1 MATEVFLDPDGT
13 GSSVSIINDT
23 DVSNNDVFMALSQQ
37 APEYAALARWAN
49 NATRSGG
56 LFERD
61 RYVTP
66 GNIYQQMQVAQDASE
81 NDDVVSGV
89 LESTEAI
96 AFGRMTFSVMEQD
109 DEDIWAQIAEDI
121 ELETRIREMWREMF
135 TVSQFYAAV
144 WWTTK
149 SYKVRGETKKGVKR
163 KKEYTALKVPAGIT
177 LLDPLKV
184 VPVGNMMFNQEQL
197 CYAATRSESAMITRV
212 LENRASDDMIST
224 LMTKPYSVSDDT
236 ERKQLANL
244 GVDPNYLWVL
254 NPKSVWRHTATR
266 PQYRRFADVRLK
278 SVFEILD
285 LKHQLR
291 EMDRAHL
298 LGATNFIVLVKKGS
312 DKFPGRQEEIAS
324 LQSSVRSMAKVPVI
338 VGDHRLSIEI
348 ITPTTDHTLAPEKYR
363 LLNGMLADRLYQTF
377 ITNTSS
383 TKDDSTKLARIV
395 ARGMES
401 RRNMLRLAIEKH
413 ILKPTYEKN
422 RTKFAEAPKMQFH
435 PTQVALMFDPALA
448 TYLLDLHQIGDVSRE
463 TILNQV
469 DLDQTDEA
477 RWRQREKDNG
487 LDDIFQSANPYDSPA
502 NQSARPQ
509 GQNNSGQGNDNPS
522 GGGAANRSA
531 GRTSGGNRSGGG
543 AAGGRKSTPGP
554 KEGDQ

>member
-1 MATEVFLDPDGT
+1 MATEVIIDPDGT
-13 GSSVSIINDT
+13 GSSATIINET
-23 DVSNNDVFMALSQQ
+23 DVSNSDVFMALAQQ
-37 APEYAALARWAN
+37 APEYAALSRWASG
-49 NATRSGG
+49 TRSAGG

-66 GNIYQQMQVAQDASE
+66 GNIYQQMEVAQSAAE

-96 AFGRMTFSVMEQD
+96 AFGRMSFAVMEED

-135 TVSQFYAAV
+135 TVSQFYAAI

-149 SYKVRGETKKGVKR
+149 SYRVRGETKKGVKR
-163 KKEYTALKVPAGIT
+163 KKEYTQLKVPAGIT

-197 CYAATRSESAMITRV
+197 CYAATKSESSMISDV
-212 LENRASDDMIST
+212 LENRASDAMIAT
-224 LMTKPYSVSDDT
+224 LMQEPYEVKDQQ
-236 ERKQLANL
+236 ERMQLANL

-298 LGATNFIVLVKKGS
+298 LGATNFIVLVKKGT
-312 DKFPGRQEEIAS
+312 DKFPGRQEEISS

-348 ITPTTDHTLAPEKYR
+348 ITPTTDHTLDPDKYR

-401 RRNMLRLAIEKH
+401 RRNMLRMAIEKN
-413 ILKPTYEKN
+413 ILKPTYERNK
-422 RTKFAEAPKMQFH
+422 TKFAEAPKMQFH

-448 TYLLDLHQIGDVSRE
+448 TYLLDLHQIGDISRE

-502 NQSARPQ
+502 NQSAKP
-509 GQNNSGQGNDNPS
+509 GQNNSGSGGDNPS

-531 GRTSGGNRSGGG
+531 GRTGGGNRSGGG
-543 AAGGRKSTPGP
+543 ATGGSKSTPGS
-554 KEGDQ
+554 KEGNQ